1 MATVVTMYHDY
12 TLIYGRIFMNRKK
25 RIALVLLVIGLI
37 IILFQIKVTGVTT
50 QTFIM
55 TGLFLCSA
63 AAAAWGKR
71 TPLSEKLRPVMF
83 VFVAVAFALLV
94 WATFNLI
101 KSYKA
106 EVSERNSATN
116 SFNSLSVPA
125 PVWKSEKQSQTTESE
140 SHNTV
145 SQLMV

>member
-1 MATVVTMYHDY
+1 
-12 TLIYGRIFMNRKK
+12 MNRKK
-25 RIALVLLVIGLI
+25 RIALVVLVIGLI
-37 IILFQIKVTGVTT
+37 IILIQIRVTGVTT
-50 QTFIM
+50 ETLFM

-71 TPLSEKLRPVMF
+71 TPWSEKLRPVMF
-83 VFVAVAFALLV
+83 VFVVVAIALFV

-116 SFNSLSVPA
+116 NFNSLSAPA
-125 PVWKSEKQSQTTESE
+125 PGWKAENNRKQLSQNLTIPY
-140 SHNTV
+140 HG
-145 SQLMV
+145 